1 MIPSNI
7 ILASA
12 SPRRLE
18 IFNNHGLEPV
28 VIPSDAEEHIPM
40 ALSPEETTM
49 FLSLQKGLSVRR
61 TLAEGLTQPD
71 LKSDLKQNLIV
82 AADTIVVIDGEILGK
97 PTDKADATRMIKKLS
112 GRAHQV
118 ITGVTVLEDDRGT
131 VLVSPSAKF
140 CKKVTREPSPCHL
153 VCFYDVT
160 DVYFVD
166 IPEAD
171 IEAYVET
178 EEPYDKAGAYAVQG
192 TFAKYTKR
200 VDGDLENVIGFPFSK
215 FETIVNSFF

>member
-1 MIPSNI
+1 MISSNI

-40 ALSPEETTM
+40 ALSPAETAM

-61 TLAEGLTQPD
+61 ALAEGLTQPD
-71 LKSDLKQNLIV
+71 LKSEPKTDLKQSLIV
-82 AADTIVVIDGEILGK
+82 AADTIVVIDDEILGK
-97 PTDKADATRMIKKLS
+97 PIDKADATRMIKKLS
-112 GRAHQV
+112 GRTHQV
-118 ITGVTVLEDDRGT
+118 ITGLTVLKDDRGT
-131 VLVSPSAKF
+131 V
-140 CKKVTREPSPCHL
+140 L

-160 DVYFVD
+160 DVYFID

-171 IEAYVET
+171 IEAYVAT

-200 VDGDLENVIGFPFSK
+200 VDGDLENVIGFPFNK
-215 FETIVNSFF
+215 FELIIKSII